1 MHPIFLNNSG
11 FYVFTVSFAISW
23 LHSLKK
29 RKTKAFWKEYDAWRF
44 LKDFKDII
52 QNADDFGQAIF
63 WLLKIQYDIEQIEE
77 LCKGQNASSPT
88 EMIDCGSIYAELGTQ
103 LCHRIG
109 FSRRWIKK
117 MMN

>member
-1 MHPIFLNNSG
+1 MEWLCLYRIFCYIL
-11 FYVFTVSFAISW
+11 TP
-23 LHSLKK
+23 LLKK
-29 RKTKAFWKEYDAWRF
+29 ISTEAFWKEYDARLF

-77 LCKGQNASSPT
+77 LWKGQNTSSPT
-88 EMIDCGSIYAELGTQ
+88 EMIDRGSIYAELGSQ